1 MKHDAVVKAA
11 VSELGDA
18 LDMAWRKIGP
28 ELDDDVAAGREGKGQ
43 AVGVGHKSELRMKA
57 SKEARFR
64 HAATIAPEQPRP

>member
-1 MKHDAVVKAA
+1 
-11 VSELGDA
+11 
-18 LDMAWRKIGP
+18 MAWRKIGP